1 VKNAEIHRRGR
12 RARRLAALACVSITA
27 SVMTACSSSTSSR
40 PATSSSGAPSASVS
54 SGGSSSDL
62 MTSSRN
68 ISAASAGGLVFS
80 NTEDPTDPSQI
91 QPYGS
96 WRGPTSAPTPKA
108 HARVEVIVCTKGSSP
123 CTNTAAGIQAA
134 GKVLGW
140 DVDVID
146 GGASVLGYGQAFDT
160 AFSRNPQAIVGVAVS
175 TSLVG
180 DKLAEAKRKGII
192 TVATADNKPPAGQ
205 TAYDAYVDFPATL
218 MQVLLAYEE
227 IARTDGHANTILLTD
242 PAVTTVA
249 VAADAYARVMK
260 DCSGC
265 TVQRGNYPVANVSNS
280 ATVTAEILGALSKD
294 PNATALDIP
303 FSDGIAAVSQA
314 VQSTGRDVKII
325 VGGGDVAGLSAVVN
339 GSAFADGG
347 ASTTWLGWA
356 CADAVVRGL
365 AGSPYLT
372 GAAAGLGTT
381 VVTAANAPKNANID
395 SLNGMPDFVAQYKK
409 IWGKG

>member
-1 VKNAEIHRRGR
+1 VQNIETHRRGW
-12 RARRLAALACVSITA
+12 RAGRLVALACVS
-27 SVMTACSSSTSSR
+27 VMALVVAACSD
-40 PATSSSGAPSASVS
+40 SSSPQAGS
-54 SGGSSSDL
+54 SGPDSANASSSGSSSDL
-62 MTSSRN
+62 VNAARKVTE
-68 ISAASAGGLVFS
+68 AASRGLVYS
-80 NTEDPTDPSQI
+80 SVEDPTDPSQI
-91 QPYGS
+91 EPYGS
-96 WRGPTSAPTPKA
+96 WRGPTSAPTPAA

-123 CTNTAAGIQAA
+123 CTNTATAIQAA

-146 GGASVLGYGQAFDT
+146 GGASPLGFGQAFDT

-175 TSLVG
+175 TRLVG
-180 DKLAEAKRKGII
+180 DKLAEAKRRGII

-303 FSDGIAAVSQA
+303 FSDGIAAVAQA
-314 VQSTGRDVKII
+314 IQSTGKDVKLI
-325 VGGGDVAGLSAVVN
+325 VGGGDVAGLSAVLN
-339 GSAFADGG
+339 GSGFADGG

-356 CADAVVRGL
+356 CADQVVRGL
-365 AGSPYLT
+365 AGSPYLV
-372 GAAAGLGTT
+372 GPAAGLGVT
-381 VVTAANAPKNANID
+381 VVTADNAPDDANID
-395 SLNGMPDFVAQYKK
+395 SLSGMPDFVSQYTK